1 MTHLF
6 IFILSCKNGVVN
18 ADALNAPSGN
28 KIHAAAVCYIMELS
42 CEMIVFKEVRAM
54 KTPVAA
60 LIYDFDKTLC
70 TKDMQEYG
78 FIPSLGM
85 TAEEFWR
92 EVNAL
97 TDRKQMDNILA
108 YMYLMVEKSRERA
121 LPVTRKTF
129 EELGA
134 GVEFFPGVMSWFER
148 INRFGADRGVDIQH
162 YIVSS
167 GIREII
173 EGTPIAAHFKKIYA
187 CEFMY
192 GADGAIRWPK
202 FAVNYTAKTQFL
214 FRINKGVLDIDS
226 HSAVRLNRFTPENER
241 PIPFANMIYI
251 GDGLTDVPCMKL
263 VKSHGGQSIAVYD
276 PAQGD
281 SLARSLRHD
290 NRVNFIAPAD
300 YEAGEPLERVVQAI
314 IEKIRAVSAMEA
326 LEQ

>member
-1 MTHLF
+1 
-6 IFILSCKNGVVN
+6 
-18 ADALNAPSGN
+18 
-28 KIHAAAVCYIMELS
+28 
-42 CEMIVFKEVRAM
+42 M

-85 TAEEFWR
+85 TAGEFWR

-97 TDRKQMDNILA
+97 TDREQMDNILA
-108 YMYLMVEKSRERA
+108 YMYLMVEKSRERN

-129 EELGA
+129 KMLGA
-134 GVEFFPGVMSWFER
+134 GVKFFSGVADWFER
-148 INRFGADRGVDIQH
+148 ISRFGADRGVEIQH

-173 EGTPIAAHFKKIYA
+173 EGTPIAARFKKIYA

-202 FAVNYTAKTQFL
+202 IAVNYTAKTQFL
-214 FRINKGVLDIDS
+214 FRINKGVLDVDS
-226 HSAVRLNRFTPENER
+226 RSAVQLNQFTPENKR

-281 SLARSLRHD
+281 KLARELRTF

-300 YEAGEPLERVVQAI
+300 YGAGEPLERVVQAI
-314 IEKIRAVSAMEA
+314 IEKIRAASAMQA